1 MAEDFNPNF
10 REQTLT
16 LSTGLVSMPDL
27 SFFNCQTKI
36 CIQTRAEHRMIV
48 WDLFY
53 ATGKFFSLL

>member
-27 SFFNCQTKI
+27 SFFPNYI
-36 CIQTRAEHRMIV
+36 
-48 WDLFY
+48 Y
-53 ATGKFFSLL
+53 YFSA